1 MSTGYDQA
9 QAFGGVIDVLEA
21 IGATYAIWGGMAVV
35 MYGEPR
41 FTQDMDIL
49 LSPQKFPVK
58 PFVQRLQSTYY
69 HVDEQ
74 VVQNVVLLGG
84 FFNVIH
90 LHYHIKTDFY
100 VPVEPELKA
109 MITERQYE
117 AFDEMR
123 QAAYVSASSLVMAKL
138 RAYENSQSTRHLYD
152 IAGLIRIRCRKLDDE
167 RFDVAAANLGVLGVW
182 RNLWD
187 TNRQT

>member
-1 MSTGYDQA
+1 MATGYDQ
-9 QAFGGVIDVLEA
+9 
-21 IGATYAIWGGMAVV
+21 GGMAVV

-58 PFVQRLQSTYY
+58 PLVQRLESTHY

-74 VVQNVVLLGG
+74 AVQNAVLLGG

-90 LHYHIKTDFY
+90 RHYHIKTDFY
-100 VPVEPELKA
+100 VLVEPELKA
-109 MITERQYE
+109 MIAERQYE

-138 RAYENSQSTRHLYD
+138 RAYENSQSTRHLDD
-152 IAGLIRIRCRKLDDE
+152 IAGLIRIRGNQLAVARIE
-167 RFDVAAANLGVLGVW
+167 IAAANLGVLGVW
-182 RNLWD
+182 RSLWEA
-187 TNRQT
+187 NRPGFVGPLSTDSQSG